1 MVALDH
7 CSASLKRRVH
17 RLLGSRIEVL
27 WLRSSELDPV
37 LGQCEWIEQVVLD
50 MAIRARTALPY
61 GGRVIMETANLE
73 LDPFSAAAESLE
85 AGRYVMLEMTCHRQG
100 SLAFDEPGLLCVS
113 DFSVEDWLEQL
124 LPQSVEILRS
134 LGGNIC
140 EYNEPSRALTL
151 RAFFPSAGTV
161 IYTDGEDF
169 SLSSTAA
176 GDTILLV
183 EDEGYVRDV
192 ASEILQAEGY
202 VVITARSA
210 AEALACFEK
219 HGPVK
224 LLVTDVIMPGMN
236 GKELAVRLKAL
247 QPNLKTIYMSGYTD
261 NPVLRRDFQAPEVA
275 YLQKPFT
282 LETLSAKVKEV
293 LEGNYTQ
300 NQVDN
305 L

>member
-7 CSASLKRRVH
+7 CSSSLKRRIH
-17 RLLGSRIEVL
+17 RLLGSRIEVV

-37 LGQCEWIEQVVLD
+37 LGQCEWIEQVILD

-61 GGRVIMETANLE
+61 GGRLVMETANLE
-73 LDPFSAAAESLE
+73 LDPFSAAAEGIDQ
-85 AGRYVMLEMTCHRQG
+85 GRYVMLEMTCSRNS
-100 SLAFDEPGLLCVS
+100 SLVFAELGELYTS
-113 DFSVEDWLEQL
+113 DVTAEDWLEQL
-124 LPQSVEILRS
+124 LPQSIEILRS

-140 EYNEPSRALTL
+140 EYNEPGRALTL

-161 IYTDGEDF
+161 IYSDGEDYT
-169 SLSSTAA
+169 LSSPTP

-192 ASEILQAEGY
+192 ASEILQSEGY
-202 VVITARSA
+202 AVITARSGS
-210 AEALACFEK
+210 EALACFEK
-219 HGPVK
+219 HGPFK

-236 GKELAVRLKAL
+236 GRELAVRLKAL
-247 QPNLKTIYMSGYTD
+247 QPSLKTIYMSGYTD
-261 NPVLRRDFQAPEVA
+261 NPVLRSDFQAPEVT

-282 LETLSAKVKEV
+282 LETLTSKVKEI
-293 LEGNYTQ
+293 LEGRESLPQ
-300 NQVDN
+300 AEN

>member
-7 CSASLKRRVH
+7 CSASLKRRIH

-50 MAIRARTALPY
+50 MVIRARAALPY
-61 GGRVIMETANLE
+61 GGRVVMETANLE
-73 LDPFSAAAESLE
+73 LDLFSAAAEALDP
-85 AGRYVMLEMTCHRQG
+85 GRYVMLEMTCHRQG
-100 SLAFDEPGLLCVS
+100 SLAFAEPGVFYVS
-113 DFSVEDWLEQL
+113 DLSSDDWLEQL
-124 LPQSVEILRS
+124 LPQSIEVLRS

-140 EYNEPSRALTL
+140 EYNEPGRALTL

-161 IYTDGEDF
+161 VYSDGEDF
-169 SLSSTAA
+169 TLSSAST

-192 ASEILQAEGY
+192 ASEILQSEGY

-236 GKELAVRLKAL
+236 GRELAIRLRAL

-261 NPVLRRDFQAPEVA
+261 NPVLRRDFQAQEVA

-282 LETLSAKVKEV
+282 LETLTSKVKEI
-293 LEGNYTQ
+293 LEDKESQ
-300 NQVDN
+300 NQAEN